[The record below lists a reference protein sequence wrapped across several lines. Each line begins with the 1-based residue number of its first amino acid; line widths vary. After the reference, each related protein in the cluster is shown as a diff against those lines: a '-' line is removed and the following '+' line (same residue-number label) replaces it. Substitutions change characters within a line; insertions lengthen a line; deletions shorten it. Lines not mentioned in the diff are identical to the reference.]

1 MAELSPVDIEL
12 LSSALPELRR
22 AVVDPRL
29 YPDHRGLI
37 EYRSAGD
44 RDKPVVLCLHG
55 LGSSSDGYRA
65 QLAGLSADFHVVAW
79 NAPGFGASSQ
89 IEAQDIHIDD
99 YAAALEAFLR
109 ASKIDRLA
117 ALVGSSWGS
126 VVAVAF
132 AARYPDLVESI
143 VLSAPSRARGHLT
156 GAQRESELNSRL
168 QAADVSIPVSRAEVA
183 DRLIAPQATA
193 PVRRHVERLRDG
205 MTTSGWRQAIRSL
218 FSVSL
223 PEIVPAVR
231 CRIDLLVGTEDQ
243 VAPYQENARLIH
255 EAVPKARLH
264 WFDGC
269 GHILKLE
276 GPEKFNAIV
285 RAVAAPA

>member
-12 LSSALPELRR
+12 LSSGLPELRR
-22 AVVDPRL
+22 AVVDAPL
-29 YPDHRGLI
+29 YPDHRGLV
-37 EYRSAGD
+37 EYRAAGD

-89 IEAQDIHIDD
+89 IEASDIHIDD
-99 YAAALEAFLR
+99 YATALEAFLR
-109 ASKIDRLA
+109 ASRIERLA

-126 VVAVAF
+126 IVAVAF
-132 AARYPDLVESI
+132 AARFPDLVERL
-143 VLSAPSRARGHLT
+143 VLSAPSRALGHLN
-156 GAQRESELNSRL
+156 GARREDELSSRL
-168 QAADVSIPVSRAEVA
+168 QAADVGIPVSRADVA
-183 DRLIAPQATA
+183 DRLVAPEATA
-193 PVRRHVERLRDG
+193 AVRRHVERLRDA
-205 MTTSGWRQAIRSL
+205 MTTSGWRQAIKSL
-218 FSVSL
+218 FSVSV

-231 CRIDLLVGTEDQ
+231 CRLDLLVGAEDRI
-243 VAPYQENARLIH
+243 APYQQHARLIH
-255 EAVPKARLH
+255 EAVPQARLH

-276 GPEKFNAIV
+276 APEKFNANV
-285 RAVAAPA
+285 RAAAAPA